1 MENKRYI
8 KKFNETVLNTDFS
21 EIMNNIIKE
30 LKYEQERYENPST
43 YMDDE
48 YYIRCR
54 AKAEAFEDAI
64 GIVEE
69 HYKKQSLTN
78 EMDQEL

>member
-21 EIMNNIIKE
+21 EIMDNIINE
-30 LKYEQERYENPST
+30 LKHEHENYENPST
-43 YMDDE
+43 YMDNE
-48 YYIRCR
+48 YYVRCR

-64 GIVEE
+64 RIVEK
-69 HYKKQSLTN
+69 HYNKNKV
-78 EMDQEL
+78 